1 MSTPIALR
9 AQIGK
14 FRQHECGKSRPAGHR
29 TKSRALLRR
38 PSTGPAAVRRP
49 RVVKQG
55 SVWIALLGPDVQSGI
70 AGVGATIEAALAAF
84 DRQYL
89 NRLRPAAA

>member
-1 MSTPIALR
+1 MNAADRDRLAIEQRVELYYAAHPR
-9 AQIGK
+9 
-14 FRQHECGKSRPAGHR
+14 
-29 TKSRALLRR
+29 
-38 PSTGPAAVRRP
+38 GPAAVRRP
-49 RVVKQG
+49 RVMKQG
-55 SVWIALLGPDVQSGI
+55 SVWIALLGPNVQRGI

>member
-1 MSTPIALR
+1 MNAANRDRLAIEQRVELYYAAHPR
-9 AQIGK
+9 
-14 FRQHECGKSRPAGHR
+14 
-29 TKSRALLRR
+29 
-38 PSTGPAAVRRP
+38 GPAAVRRP

-55 SVWIALLGPDVQSGI
+55 SVWIALLGLDVQSGI